1 MGTKTGTAERLN
13 KKPSNS
19 PEFMFSQ
26 AVDLAVRLRFLVLSK
41 EKDLQSS
48 NSSPGQIP
56 VLNEVGSDGGYMFLY
71 TERGCD
77 YALPLVDR
85 WAEWI

>member
-1 MGTKTGTAERLN
+1 MGTKTRTAEKLS
-13 KKPSNS
+13 KKNNS

-41 EKDLQSS
+41 ENDLQSS
-48 NSSPGQIP
+48 NFSPGQIP
-56 VLNEVGSDGGYMFLY
+56 VLNEVGSDRGYMFFY
-71 TERGCD
+71 TKRGCD
-77 YALPLVDR
+77 YALSLVGR